1 MNWRTPVL
9 FGLLLGASLA
19 QAQIPSGLTLDQLLE
34 IGLENN
40 SNIRIA
46 ERNLLSAKADR
57 RGSFSGLSPSL
68 SASFNKNPSPGS
80 FTNPA
85 TGLNE
90 TLPDLRSS
98 FSLSYTI
105 FDGAR
110 SWYNVTNG
118 RLQVDSRS
126 MSLDLARQQTVLF
139 IKQSY
144 FTYLSNRALFEVAEE
159 ALKLS
164 ERQLELVQERF
175 NLQAVRKTDLLKAKV
190 STGQRRADVHR
201 ARQTLAASGTQL
213 NLVLGLD
220 PLTPIRI
227 APEEVVMAEMVSREN
242 AFSRLGQLNPQLKV
256 QAYAVQGARLN
267 AKMQRGV
274 LLPSVRLSYGTGQSG
289 TSFGETL
296 DGAALKENGVTN
308 LSISIPLFS
317 GLRNSSGYS
326 RARYSAMAEEERLS
340 SVERDLRRQLE
351 NTISALESLHEV
363 YPINQEVLASA
374 EADVQLADEQYNL
387 GAISI
392 LDLLNAQVSLITAKS
407 SLVRTTYDIKI
418 SEAQL
423 EALTGSPIE

>member
-46 ERNLLSAKADR
+46 ERNLLSAQADR

>member
-1 MNWRTPVL
+1 MNWRTTVL

-34 IGLENN
+34 IGLDNN

-46 ERNLLSAKADR
+46 ERNLLSAQADR

-159 ALKLS
+159 ALTLS

-201 ARQTLAASGTQL
+201 ARQALAASGTQL

-227 APEEVVMAEMVSREN
+227 APEEVVMAEVISREN

-317 GLRNSSGYS
+317 GLRNTSGYS

-351 NTISALESLHEV
+351 NTIFALESLHEV

-374 EADVQLADEQYNL
+374 EADVQLAEEQYNL

-423 EALTGSPIE
+423 EALMGSPIE

>member
-1 MNWRTPVL
+1 MIWRSPVL
-9 FGLLLGASLA
+9 FGLLLGATLA
-19 QAQIPSGLTLDQLLE
+19 QAQTPSGLTLAQLLE

-46 ERNLLSAKADR
+46 ERNLLSAQADR
-57 RGSFSGLSPSL
+57 RGSFSGLAPSL
-68 SASFNKNPSPGS
+68 SASFNKNPNPGS

-85 TGLNE
+85 TGLDE

-98 FSLSYTI
+98 ISLSYTI

-118 RLQVDSRS
+118 RIQVESRS
-126 MSLDLARQQTVLF
+126 ISLDLARQQTVLF
-139 IKQSY
+139 IKQAY
-144 FTYLSNRALFEVAEE
+144 FTYLSNRALFEVTGE
-159 ALKLS
+159 ALELS
-164 ERQLELVQERF
+164 EGQLELVQERF
-175 NLQAVRKTDLLKAKV
+175 NLQAVRETDLLKAKV

-220 PLTPIRI
+220 PLTPVRI
-227 APEEVVMAEMVSREN
+227 AAEEVVLGEKVNREK
-242 AFSRLGQLNPQLKV
+242 AFSLLGQFNPQLKV
-256 QAYAVQGARLN
+256 QAYAVQGARIN

-274 LLPSVRLSYGTGQSG
+274 LLPSVSLRYSTGQSG
-289 TSFGETL
+289 TTFGETL
-296 DGAALKENGVTN
+296 DRDALDRNGVTN
-308 LSISIPLFS
+308 ISISIPLFA
-317 GLRNSSGYS
+317 GMRNTSSYS

-340 SVERDLRRQLE
+340 SVERDLRRQLQ
-351 NTISALESLHEV
+351 NTLFALESLHEV

-374 EADVQLADEQYNL
+374 EADVRLAEEQYRL

-407 SLVRTTYDIKI
+407 TLVRTKYDIKI

>member
-1 MNWRTPVL
+1 
-9 FGLLLGASLA
+9 
-19 QAQIPSGLTLDQLLE
+19 
-34 IGLENN
+34 
-40 SNIRIA
+40 
-46 ERNLLSAKADR
+46 
-57 RGSFSGLSPSL
+57 
-68 SASFNKNPSPGS
+68 
-80 FTNPA
+80 
-85 TGLNE
+85 
-90 TLPDLRSS
+90 
-98 FSLSYTI
+98 
-105 FDGAR
+105 
-110 SWYNVTNG
+110 
-118 RLQVDSRS
+118 

-144 FTYLSNRALFEVAEE
+144 FTYLSNRALFEVTEE